1 MKVSLRWLEEFVDLP
16 TEDPEELAS
25 VLASLGHEVEGY
37 EVLTASFDGI
47 LIGRVETVAAHPDA
61 DKVRL
66 CTVDTGEGPEE
77 IICGAWNF
85 DAGAIVPVAVPGAT
99 LDDGAFEITQRE
111 IRGVVSNGMICSAR
125 ELGLGEDHEGIM
137 VLDPD
142 LPVGSDFAEH
152 VELPDV
158 VFDLSITPN
167 RPDAMSMLGIAR
179 DLGAYYTTP
188 VRMPD
193 VSDPGGSGD
202 GTVTVAIEDDR
213 CPRFT
218 AREVAGVTI
227 GSAPLWMQDR
237 LRKAGVRSI
246 SNVVDVSNYVML
258 ELGQPTHA
266 FDLDRVRGGRIVV
279 RAPNDGER
287 LTTLDGVDRTLLPE
301 HLVVADAERASSL
314 AGTMGGEDS
323 EVGDATTRVLV
334 EVASWD
340 PPTVMKMSRSLN
352 LHSEASGR
360 FERGVDPE
368 LPPRSNHRMC
378 RLLAEYAGGTIVG
391 ALVDEYP
398 SPAAPTRIELTVA
411 DVTRTLGDHFEDGE
425 IATLLGRLHFDVTGD
440 DPMTVVVPSFRPDV
454 TRPVDL
460 VEEVLRL
467 KGFEAIPATLPD
479 GAGGGLSPEQHRTR
493 LLRQVLNGAGLH
505 EAQTFSF
512 HGSDELQRMGLP
524 ESDPRRETIHVR
536 NPLREEESLLR
547 TTLLPGLLGSAR
559 YNLSHGVPG
568 AALFEVGRVFFDEEA
583 PEYGVVPHQPVHVAF
598 VMVGEAAPPGVLEEA
613 EGIDVFAGT
622 ALVRHLAT
630 HLGFDDVRFVPSDQ
644 PPLHPVRGAEVRLD
658 GAVVGHVG
666 ELHPRVAR
674 AWELPGRVVVGELA
688 VAPLVAERPLWR
700 FREPSS
706 FPPSDFD
713 LAFVAGDDLSTDALL
728 DALSDAVGDLGE
740 ALDVFDEYRGESVG
754 AGRRSLA
761 VRVRLR
767 APDRTLTNEEAG
779 EVRAAAIAAVERLG
793 ADLRGA

>member
-1 MKVSLRWLEEFVDLP
+1 MKVSLRWLDEFVELP

-25 VLASLGHEVEGY
+25 VLSSLGHEVEGY
-37 EVLTASFDGI
+37 EVLTPTFEGI
-47 LIGRVETVAAHPDA
+47 LVGRVETVAPHPDA

-66 CTVDTGEGPEE
+66 CTVDTGSGPAE

-85 DAGAIVPVAVPGAT
+85 EAGAIVPVAVPGAT
-99 LDDGAFEITQRE
+99 LDGGAFEITQRK
-111 IRGVVSNGMICSAR
+111 IRGIVSNGMICSAR

-142 LPVGSDFAEH
+142 LPVGSDFGDH

-158 VFDLSITPN
+158 VFDLTITPN

-179 DLGAYYTTP
+179 DFGAYYEVP

-193 VSDPGGSGD
+193 VSDPGGT
-202 GTVTVAIEDDR
+202 GTETISVTIEDAR

-227 GSAPLWMQDR
+227 GQAPLWMQDR

-266 FDLDRVRGGRIVV
+266 FDLDRVRDEAIVV
-279 RAPNDGER
+279 RAPHVGEH
-287 LTTLDGVDRTLLPE
+287 LTTLDGVERTLLPE
-301 HLVVADAERASSL
+301 HLVVADAEMASSL
-314 AGTMGGEDS
+314 AGTMGGEES
-323 EVGDATTRVLV
+323 EVSDTTTRVLV

-360 FERGVDPE
+360 FERGVDSE
-368 LPPRSNHRMC
+368 LPPLANHRMC
-378 RLLAEYAGGTIVG
+378 RLLAEYAGGTAVG
-391 ALVDEYP
+391 ELVDAH
-398 SPAAPTRIELTVA
+398 PAPAPPTVIELSVR

-425 IATLLGRLHFDVTGD
+425 IASLLGRLHFEVAGT
-440 DPMTVVVPSFRPDV
+440 DPMVVRVPTFRPDV

-467 KGFEAIPATLPD
+467 KGFDGIPASLPD
-479 GAGGGLSPEQHRTR
+479 GAGGGLTREQHRVR
-493 LLRQVLNGAGLH
+493 LLRQVLNGAGLD

-512 HGSDELQRMGLP
+512 HGADELARMGLP
-524 ESDPRRETIHVR
+524 ESDPRRDAIRVR

-547 TTLLPGLLGSAR
+547 TTLLPGLLESAR

-568 AALFEVGRVFFDEEA
+568 AALFEIGRVFFDEEA
-583 PEYGVVPHQPVHVAF
+583 PEYGVVPHQPVHLAF
-598 VMVGEAAPPGVLEEA
+598 VIVGEPQLPGVFED
-613 EGIDVFAGT
+613 GDPVDVFTST
-622 ALVRHLAT
+622 ALVRHIAA
-630 HLGFDDVRFVPSDQ
+630 HLGFDEVRFAASDR
-644 PPLHPVRGAEVRLD
+644 PPLHPVRGAEVTVEGD
-658 GAVVGHVG
+658 IIGHVG

-674 AWELPGRVVVGELA
+674 AWELPGRVAVGEVE
-688 VAPLVAERPLWR
+688 VAPLAADRPLWR
-700 FREPSS
+700 FVEPSA
-706 FPPSDFD
+706 FPPADFD
-713 LAFVAGDDLSTDALL
+713 LAFVAADEVSADTLL
-728 DALSDAVGDLGE
+728 DALRSAVGDLGE
-740 ALDVFDEYRGESVG
+740 SMDVFDEYRGASVG
-754 AGRRSLA
+754 EGRRSLA

-767 APDRTLTNEEAG
+767 AHDRTLTSEEAG
-779 EVRAAAIAAVERLG
+779 AVREAAIAAVERLG
-793 ADLRGA
+793 AE